1 MRREFECVA
10 FLSLVLGLVACAGS
24 PELLSRSSANPEAV
38 DLSGTWQLR
47 DETGM
52 ALGREAERE
61 QTIRIPRRAS
71 SQRPQQQS
79 RSSRSDGSAIR
90 IFIETGTVL
99 KVSQTR
105 DGLFISFDRAVVEEF
120 TFGENR
126 IVSVGPIEAQ
136 RVSGWEGATFV
147 VESMGEKGKVLTESW
162 KLEEGGAALVRL
174 IIMADG
180 DNEVFSTQQVFDR
193 L

>member
-1 MRREFECVA
+1 MRREFECII
-10 FLSLVLGLVACAGS
+10 FLALMLGLVACAGS
-24 PELLSRSSANPEAV
+24 PELPSRSSANPQAV

-52 ALGREAERE
+52 PLARGGERE

-79 RSSRSDGSAIR
+79 RSSRSDGSAVR
-90 IFIETGTVL
+90 IFIETGKVL
-99 KVSQTR
+99 KISQTK

-147 VESMGEKGKVLTESW
+147 VESMGEKGNVLTESW
-162 KLEEGGAALVRL
+162 KLEEGGAALVRVITL
-174 IIMADG
+174 ADG
-180 DNEVFSTQQVFDR
+180 DKEIFSTQQVFDR